1 MIELAQLWGG
11 LIVKRIF
18 KSRLFL
24 HPMTDSFSV
33 TKLSNLA
40 RFLAPIAL
48 GSALMGLTANS
59 AQATGF
65 DGSYAPL
72 NWTQLIVQNGSID
85 TTNAPTSITVIGSD
99 NSSFVSGQTDFT
111 IAAPSAGTVSFDWN
125 YTTGDQEALY
135 DPFGY
140 LLNGSFF
147 QLTNDSLTTQSGSAT
162 FAVLAGDTFGFS
174 QRSADSSFGRAQTV
188 ISNFVA
194 PAVAPTSAP
203 APLPLF
209 GAAAAFGW
217 SRQLRRRIKT
227 SV

>member
-1 MIELAQLWGG
+1 
-11 LIVKRIF
+11 
-18 KSRLFL
+18 
-24 HPMTDSFSV
+24 MTASFSA
-33 TKLSNLA
+33 TKSSNLA
-40 RFLAPIAL
+40 SFLAPIAL

-59 AQATGF
+59 AQAANPGF
-65 DGSYAPL
+65 AGTYAPP
-72 NWTQLIVQNGSID
+72 NWTQLIVQDGSVD

-99 NSSFVSGQTDFT
+99 DFSGLQGQTDFT
-111 IAAPSAGTVSFDWN
+111 IAAPSAGTVSFDWQF
-125 YTTGDQEALY
+125 TTGDLKAQY

-147 QLTNDSLTTQSGSAT
+147 KLTNDSIANQSGSAT
-162 FAVLAGDTFGFS
+162 FAVLAGDVFGFS
-174 QRSADSSFGRAQTV
+174 QRSTDNSYGRAQSV

-194 PAVAPTSAP
+194 PTSSPTPGPTSAP

-227 SV
+227 PA

>member
-1 MIELAQLWGG
+1 MPAT
-11 LIVKRIF
+11 F
-18 KSRLFL
+18 SATKS
-24 HPMTDSFSV
+24 
-33 TKLSNLA
+33 SNLA
-40 RFLAPIAL
+40 SFLVPIAL

-59 AQATGF
+59 AQAANPGF
-65 DGSYAPL
+65 AGTYAPP
-72 NWTQLIVQNGSID
+72 NWTQLIVQDGSVD

-99 NSSFVSGQTDFT
+99 NNYSGLAGQTDFT
-111 IAAPSAGTVSFDWN
+111 IAAPSAGTVSFDWQF
-125 YTTGDQEALY
+125 TTADPPAQY

-147 QLTNDSLTTQSGSAT
+147 QLTNDSIADQSGSAT
-162 FAVLAGDTFGFS
+162 FAVLPGDTFGFS
-174 QRSADSSFGRAQTV
+174 QRSVDSLNGRAQTV

-194 PAVAPTSAP
+194 PAGAPTSAP

-217 SRQLRRRIKT
+217 SRQLRRRIKP